1 MIRTLRAYFLSRLLR
16 EKVLLLSFL
25 AIGVLW
31 WLSSTSGRAAKFWK
45 DKRTTTSE
53 LSIQQQWLD
62 RRVAIENDAK
72 KAASRLDPTQTLDR
86 SKLVSE
92 VNKAAVD
99 VGLKNGNSTNITSEP
114 SDRFTI
120 HSMDY
125 QIRDADYEA
134 LLKFYLKLNQRAPYI
149 GIERFILAPS
159 SQSDWSKLTLNL
171 RITSVET
178 PQ

>member
-16 EKVLLLSFL
+16 EKVLLLGFL
-25 AIGVLW
+25 AIGLLW
-31 WLSSTSGRAAKFWK
+31 WLSSVSGRTTKFWRE
-45 DKRTTTSE
+45 KRAVTSE
-53 LSIQQQWLD
+53 LSVQQQWLD
-62 RRVAIENDAK
+62 RKVVIEAGAK
-72 KAASRLDPTQTLDR
+72 KAASRLDPAQTLDR
-86 SKLVSE
+86 GKLVTE
-92 VNKAAVD
+92 VNKAAAE

-125 QIRDADYEA
+125 QIRDADYET
-134 LLKFYLKLNQRAPYI
+134 LEKFYLKLNQRAPYI
-149 GIERFILAPS
+149 GIERFILLPTS
-159 SQSDWSKLTLNL
+159 LNDSSKLTLNL